1 MKKAV
6 DFTLTHENLV
16 DEILDRP
23 ADEAV
28 AIAEGKSV
36 LKMAEDEAFFRG
48 RGWNAGDVATFEILF
63 KMFEVDDAF
72 S

>member
-1 MKKAV
+1 MKKVV

-48 RGWNAGDVATFEILF
+48 RG
-63 KMFEVDDAF
+63 
-72 S
+72 